1 MKRSP
6 SLLFGVAFASV
17 LLDQWTKHWA
27 TDHLAFREPVNVV
40 GELVRFTYTRNSG
53 IAFGMFAGKS
63 FPFYIFSVVAALAVF
78 WLWSRHPRLPWPR
91 QLSLSL
97 ILGGAIGNLID
108 RVRHGEVVDFI
119 LLSWRGH
126 EFPVFNV
133 ADMCVTCGV
142 ILFALVWTHEPHER
156 TEPALAGA
164 DTARTTSDPERT
176 SGDPALASA
185 DPALARARALAP
197 ATNEASLGQ
206 DAAVGGAGGGGGSPL
221 GPVAGENPEHRPLA

>member
-17 LLDQWTKHWA
+17 LVDQWTKHWA
-27 TDHLAFREPVNVV
+27 TDHLAFRDPVNVV

-78 WLWSRHPRLPWPR
+78 WLWSRHPRLPWAR
-91 QLSLSL
+91 QWSLAL

-142 ILFALVWTHEPHER
+142 ILFALVWTHEPREPASLELAGAAPDLGG
-156 TEPALAGA
+156 TPALA
-164 DTARTTSDPERT
+164 PVKE
-176 SGDPALASA
+176 GD
-185 DPALARARALAP
+185 
-197 ATNEASLGQ
+197 LGPH
-206 DAAVGGAGGGGGSPL
+206 AGVGGAGDSGGSPL
-221 GPVAGENPEHRPLA
+221 GPVAGENPEHRSIP

>member
-1 MKRSP
+1 MRRSP

-91 QLSLSL
+91 QWSLAL

-142 ILFALVWTHEPHER
+142 ILFALVWTHEPREAEP
-156 TEPALAGA
+156 TLAGAEPALAGA
-164 DTARTTSDPERT
+164 PHFPPANEEGLGPDAGTGSAGHG
-176 SGDPALASA
+176 SGGPI
-185 DPALARARALAP
+185 
-197 ATNEASLGQ
+197 
-206 DAAVGGAGGGGGSPL
+206 
-221 GPVAGENPEHRPLA
+221 GPVAGEGPDHGPVS

>member
-17 LLDQWTKHWA
+17 LVDQWTKHWA
-27 TDHLAFREPVNVV
+27 TDRLAFREPVNVV

-78 WLWSRHPRLPWPR
+78 WLWSRHPKLPWPR
-91 QLSLSL
+91 QWSLAL

-142 ILFALVWTHEPHER
+142 ILFALVWTHEPHESQ
-156 TEPALAGA
+156 EPALAGA
-164 DTARTTSDPERT
+164 GTTLPGSDPAHA
-176 SGDPALASA
+176 GAHPDPAGASA
-185 DPALARARALAP
+185 EPARAP
-197 ATNEASLGQ
+197 EKEGSLGRQ
-206 DAAVGGAGGGGGSPL
+206 DAAVGGAGDGGGSAL
-221 GPVAGENPEHRPLA
+221 GPVAGENPGHRPIP

>member
-1 MKRSP
+1 VNRSP
-6 SLLFGVAFASV
+6 SLLFGVALTSV

-27 TDHLAFREPVNVV
+27 TDHLAFREPVNVI

-78 WLWSRHPRLPWPR
+78 WLWSRHPKLPWPR
-91 QLSLSL
+91 QWSLAL

-142 ILFALVWTHEPHER
+142 ILFALVWTHEPREPA
-156 TEPALAGA
+156 EPALAGA
-164 DTARTTSDPERT
+164 PPDMAGGPQLASAAPELA
-176 SGDPALASA
+176 SAPALA
-185 DPALARARALAP
+185 P
-197 ATNEASLGQ
+197 EKGGLGPN
-206 DAAVGGAGGGGGSPL
+206 AGVAGAGDGGGSAL
-221 GPVAGENPEHRPLA
+221 GPVAGEGPEHRPVP

>member
-1 MKRSP
+1 MRRSP
-6 SLLFGVAFASV
+6 ALLFGVAFASV

-27 TDHLAFREPVNVV
+27 TDHLAFREPVPVI

-91 QLSLSL
+91 QWSLAL

-108 RVRHGEVVDFI
+108 RVRNGEVVDFI

-133 ADMCVTCGV
+133 ADMCVSCGV
-142 ILFALVWTHEPHER
+142 LLFALVWTHEPRE
-156 TEPALAGA
+156 TPGADAGLAGGELA
-164 DTARTTSDPERT
+164 NAPV
-176 SGDPALASA
+176 LASA
-185 DPALARARALAP
+185 PAHAP
-197 ATNEASLGQ
+197 IEKESGGQ
-206 DAAVGGAGGGGGSPL
+206 DAGVGGAGHGGGSPL
-221 GPVAGENPEHRPLA
+221 GPVAGESQEHGPVS

>member
-1 MKRSP
+1 VKRSP
-6 SLLFGVAFASV
+6 ALLFGVAFASV

-91 QLSLSL
+91 QWSLAL

-108 RVRHGEVVDFI
+108 RVRNGEVVDFI

-142 ILFALVWTHEPHER
+142 ILFALVWTHEPR
-156 TEPALAGA
+156 EPAEVPLAGA
-164 DTARTTSDPERT
+164 SSAS
-176 SGDPALASA
+176 ALMGA
-185 DPALARARALAP
+185 DPALAPESEESRGP
-197 ATNEASLGQ
+197 H
-206 DAAVGGAGGGGGSPL
+206 AAAGGAGDGGGGAL
-221 GPVAGENPEHRPLA
+221 GPVAGEGPEHRPIP

>member
-1 MKRSP
+1 VKRSP

-91 QLSLSL
+91 QWSLAL

-156 TEPALAGA
+156 TEPALTGAEAALAG
-164 DTARTTSDPERT
+164 T
-176 SGDPALASA
+176 DPALASA
-185 DPALARARALAP
+185 PALAP
-197 ATNEASLGQ
+197 PNEASLGQ

-221 GPVAGENPEHRPLA
+221 GPVAGEEPEHRSIP

>member
-1 MKRSP
+1 VKRSP
-6 SLLFGVAFASV
+6 SLLFGVAFSSV

-78 WLWSRHPRLPWPR
+78 WLWSRHPRLPWAR
-91 QLSLSL
+91 QWSLAL

-142 ILFALVWTHEPHER
+142 ILFALVWTHEPHEAQAP
-156 TEPALAGA
+156 EAAGA
-164 DTARTTSDPERT
+164 APPANQPEANALTAVPE
-176 SGDPALASA
+176 
-185 DPALARARALAP
+185 
-197 ATNEASLGQ
+197 ESLGP
-206 DAAVGGAGGGGGSPL
+206 DAGAGGAGHGSGSPV
-221 GPVAGENPEHRPLA
+221 GPVAGEGPGHGPVP